1 MGHKIVEGC
10 NQFRGQP
17 EDNTRRGANIPT
29 IGGKRAWAKALKE
42 KRAADQMTPHLKVVK
57 RDGKR
62 AKAETTDLSDSKNNK
77 RSKVG
82 HVSFQNDSK
91 KDNNDMC
98 MVFGNP
104 YEIYF

>member
-42 KRAADQMTPHLKVVK
+42 KRAADQMTPNLKVVEK
-57 RDGKR
+57 DGKR
-62 AKAETTDLSDSKNNK
+62 AKVETTDLSDSKNNK
-77 RSKVG
+77 KRKLG
-82 HVSFQNDSK
+82 HLSFQK
-91 KDNNDMC
+91 RFQK
-98 MVFGNP
+98 G
-104 YEIYF
+104 